1 MILIS
6 ERKKIYEKLYPKTKK
21 GSFMR
26 YGKRDLKGKL
36 TIKTETDF
44 IDKKKSFVKDTSIKT
59 GISETVIKEDL
70 KIAKDLIP
78 ELVKELKNTS
88 IKNSKKNLKRI
99 SKAPPI
105 IQEEAIRTMK
115 MMEIEGIPIKNL
127 EQVRLKVIENR
138 EFKKQPILLKK
149 ENMILK
155 KEKKE

>member
-1 MILIS
+1 
-6 ERKKIYEKLYPKTKK
+6 
-21 GSFMR
+21 MR